1 MKKFLALIL
10 ALAMVLSLVAC
21 GGKLSGG
28 QGSFGGTFFGVM
40 IYFVINTV
48 FTYLNG
54 VSVNWQSVIMGTLVL
69 VSVSM
74 QSEVFQNLKVK
85 VKK

>member
-1 MKKFLALIL
+1 MRI
-10 ALAMVLSLVAC
+10 VA
-21 GGKLSGG
+21 
-28 QGSFGGTFFGVM
+28 
-40 IYFVINTV
+40 

-54 VSVNWQSVIMGTLVL
+54 VSVNWQSVIMGALVL

-74 QSEVFQNLKVK
+74 QSEVFQNVKRK